1 MYLFRKTIKT
11 EGSVCKIILIKGL
24 KESRIP
30 VLISIFQFHLII
42 LILEANISLNSTFK
56 MTGQNDKKVAIIG
69 TLKEKSLL
77 KQKVFDNTLES
88 FSVVKDVLKSLSKE
102 INSSL
107 GGIDSRIRL
116 EYTDRS
122 NFDAQLKVAG
132 DILLFSMHSNIF
144 QFDRE
149 HPAWKTAYIQKN
161 KYNAYSGIINIYNF
175 LNDSFK
181 YSRLDDL
188 GYLIARIFINHEK
201 QYFVEGKRQMGMLFT
216 NYGNEEIS
224 KQSLQM
230 IISTAIQ
237 YALEFDLL
245 VPPYDAV
252 KIATVG
258 QAEAKIQHSR
268 VITGKRLG
276 FQFNS
281 DDVLVSNPQET

>member
-1 MYLFRKTIKT
+1 MSELD
-11 EGSVCKIILIKGL
+11 
-24 KESRIP
+24 
-30 VLISIFQFHLII
+30 
-42 LILEANISLNSTFK
+42 
-56 MTGQNDKKVAIIG
+56 DKKTTIIG
-69 TLKEKSLL
+69 TLKEKSVL
-77 KQKVFDNTLES
+77 KQKVYDNTFLA
-88 FSVVKDVLKSLSKE
+88 FCMVKDILKNMSKDV
-102 INSSL
+102 NSNL
-107 GGIDSRIRL
+107 GNIDPRIKL

-122 NFDAQLKVAG
+122 NFDAQLKIAG
-132 DILLFSMHSNIF
+132 DILFFSMHSNIF

-175 LNDSFK
+175 LADSFK

-188 GYLIARIFINHEK
+188 GYLIARIFINHEN

-216 NYGNEEIS
+216 NYGNEEIGKS
-224 KQSLQM
+224 SLQM

-237 YALEFDLL
+237 YCLEFDLL
-245 VPPYDAV
+245 VPPYDTV

-268 VITGKRLG
+268 IITGKRLG

-281 DDVLVSNPQET
+281 DDVLVGNSNDT

>member
-1 MYLFRKTIKT
+1 MSELD
-11 EGSVCKIILIKGL
+11 
-24 KESRIP
+24 
-30 VLISIFQFHLII
+30 
-42 LILEANISLNSTFK
+42 
-56 MTGQNDKKVAIIG
+56 DKKLHIIG
-69 TLKEKSLL
+69 TLKDKSLL
-77 KQKVFDNTLES
+77 KQKVYDNTLRS
-88 FSVVKDVLKSLSKE
+88 FGMVKEILKALSKE
-102 INSSL
+102 MNATVV
-107 GGIDSRIRL
+107 GIDPRIKL

-122 NFDAQLKVAG
+122 SFDAQIKVAG

-175 LNDSFK
+175 LADSFK
-181 YSRLDDL
+181 YSRFDDL
-188 GYLIARIFINHEK
+188 GYLIARIFINHEN

-224 KQSLQM
+224 NTALQN

-245 VPPYDAV
+245 VPPYDTV

-281 DDVLVSNPQET
+281 DDVLGNNSNKA

>member
-1 MYLFRKTIKT
+1 MSLIFTILAAPYPFNT
-11 EGSVCKIILIKGL
+11 ELMS
-24 KESRIP
+24 
-30 VLISIFQFHLII
+30 
-42 LILEANISLNSTFK
+42 EAD
-56 MTGQNDKKVAIIG
+56 DKKSNIIG

-77 KQKVFDNTLES
+77 KQLVYDNTLHS
-88 FSVVKDVLKSLSKE
+88 FGIVKDILKNLSKE
-102 INSSL
+102 LNTGIS
-107 GGIDSRIRL
+107 GIDSRINL
-116 EYTDRS
+116 EYSDRS
-122 NFDAQLKVAG
+122 TFDAQIKVAG
-132 DILLFSMHSNIF
+132 DILFFSMHSNIF

-149 HPAWKTAYIQKN
+149 HPAWKTPYIQKN

-175 LNDSFK
+175 LADSFK

-201 QYFVEGKRQMGMLFT
+201 QYFVEGKRQMGMLFS

-224 KQSLQM
+224 RDSLQN
-230 IISTAIQ
+230 IILTAIQ

-245 VPPYDAV
+245 VPPYDTV

-258 QAEAKIQHSR
+258 QVETKIQHSK

-281 DDVLVSNPQET
+281 DDVLVANSKKT

>member
-1 MYLFRKTIKT
+1 M
-11 EGSVCKIILIKGL
+11 SD
-24 KESRIP
+24 
-30 VLISIFQFHLII
+30 HD
-42 LILEANISLNSTFK
+42 
-56 MTGQNDKKVAIIG
+56 DKKQSIIAI
-69 TLKEKSLL
+69 LKEKSVL
-77 KQKVFDNTLES
+77 KQKVYDNTFVS
-88 FSVVKDVLKSLSKE
+88 FCTVKDILKSLAKE
-102 INSSL
+102 LSAGLS
-107 GGIDSRIRL
+107 GVDSRIRL

-122 NFDAQLKVAG
+122 NFDAQIKVAG

-175 LNDSFK
+175 LADSFK

-188 GYLIARIFINHEK
+188 GYLIARIFINHEN

-216 NYGNEEIS
+216 NYGSEEIS
-224 KQSLQM
+224 KHSLEL

-237 YALEFDLL
+237 YSLEFDLL
-245 VPPYDAV
+245 VPPYDTV

-281 DDVLVSNPQET
+281 DDVLENNSHET

>member
-1 MYLFRKTIKT
+1 M
-11 EGSVCKIILIKGL
+11 VD
-24 KESRIP
+24 
-30 VLISIFQFHLII
+30 
-42 LILEANISLNSTFK
+42 
-56 MTGQNDKKVAIIG
+56 QNDKKVAIIA

-88 FSVVKDVLKSLSKE
+88 FCNIKEVLKSLSKE
-102 INSSL
+102 INTNL
-107 GGIDSRIRL
+107 GNVDSRVKM

-132 DILLFSMHSNIF
+132 DVLLFSMHSNIF

-161 KYNAYSGIINIYNF
+161 KYNAYSGMINIYNY
-175 LNDSFK
+175 LSDSFK

-188 GYLIARIFINHEK
+188 GYLIARIFINHER

-216 NYGNEEIS
+216 NYGSEEIN
-224 KQSLQM
+224 KQSLQI

-281 DDVLVSNPQET
+281 DDVLISNYQET

>member
-1 MYLFRKTIKT
+1 MPDLD
-11 EGSVCKIILIKGL
+11 E
-24 KESRIP
+24 
-30 VLISIFQFHLII
+30 
-42 LILEANISLNSTFK
+42 
-56 MTGQNDKKVAIIG
+56 KKLSIIG
-69 TLKEKSLL
+69 SLKEKSML

-88 FSVVKDVLKSLSKE
+88 FCIVKDVLKNLSKE
-102 INSSL
+102 INSKL
-107 GGIDSRIRL
+107 IGLDPRIRL

-122 NFDAQLKVAG
+122 NFDAQLKVAA
-132 DILLFSMHSNIF
+132 DILFFSMHSNIF

-175 LNDSFK
+175 LFDSFK

-188 GYLIARIFINHEK
+188 GYLIARIFINHEN

-224 KQSLQM
+224 RKALEV
-230 IISTAIQ
+230 IIETAIH

-245 VPPYDAV
+245 VPPYDTV

-281 DDVLVSNPQET
+281 DDVLERNANET

>member
-1 MYLFRKTIKT
+1 M
-11 EGSVCKIILIKGL
+11 SD
-24 KESRIP
+24 
-30 VLISIFQFHLII
+30 
-42 LILEANISLNSTFK
+42 
-56 MTGQNDKKVAIIG
+56 QNDKKQEIIG
-69 TLKEKSLL
+69 ILKEKSQL
-77 KQKVFDNTLES
+77 KQRVFDNTFES
-88 FSVVKDVLKSLSKE
+88 FCSVKEVLRTMSKE
-102 INSSL
+102 INGYL
-107 GGIDSRIRL
+107 TGTDPRVRL

-122 NFDAQLKVAG
+122 NFDAQIKVAA

-149 HPAWKTAYIQKN
+149 HPAWKTPYIQKN

-175 LNDSFK
+175 LADSFR

-224 KQSLQM
+224 KQSLQL

-237 YALEFDLL
+237 YSLEFDLL
-245 VPPYDAV
+245 VPPYDTV

-281 DDVLVSNPQET
+281 DDVLINNSQ

>member
-1 MYLFRKTIKT
+1 
-11 EGSVCKIILIKGL
+11 
-24 KESRIP
+24 
-30 VLISIFQFHLII
+30 
-42 LILEANISLNSTFK
+42 
-56 MTGQNDKKVAIIG
+56 MTDQNDKKLEIIG
-69 TLKEKSLL
+69 TLKEKSQL
-77 KQKVFDNTLES
+77 KQKVYDNTFES
-88 FSVVKDVLKSLSKE
+88 FCDVKEVLKGLAKELNGSLA
-102 INSSL
+102 
-107 GGIDSRIRL
+107 GTDSRVRV

-122 NFDAQLKVAG
+122 NFDAQIKVAA

-175 LNDSFK
+175 LADSFR
-181 YSRLDDL
+181 YSRQDDL

-216 NYGNEEIS
+216 NYGSEAIS
-224 KQSLQM
+224 KQALQL

-237 YALEFDLL
+237 YSLEFDLL
-245 VPPYDAV
+245 VPPYDTV

-281 DDVLVSNPQET
+281 DDVLISENQKT